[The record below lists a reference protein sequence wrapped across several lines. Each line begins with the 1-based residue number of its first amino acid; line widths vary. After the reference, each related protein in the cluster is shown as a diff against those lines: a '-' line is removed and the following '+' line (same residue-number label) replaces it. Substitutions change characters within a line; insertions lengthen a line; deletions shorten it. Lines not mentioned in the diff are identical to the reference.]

1 MTDNLLVDPV
11 FRVRTEEGV
20 VQTSLPG
27 VLAMLGRDAVL
38 DFPGLRP
45 HQHHPWH
52 AFLCQLAVM
61 ALEEA
66 GENEWPDRLS
76 EEEWR
81 ACIRGLT
88 PDYPDDAPWRLV
100 VTDLARPAFLQPPVP
115 EGSLTGFT
123 GMADA
128 NAASPFDLDVL
139 VTSKEHGEKGKSN
152 AQPTAEEWVF
162 GLLLLQTFSGY
173 LGRGNQGISRQNG
186 GTAAR
191 HGVSLTFSSRPG
203 PNWKRDCRVLL
214 TSMDSNRNNELFH
227 QESGLHLL
235 WLEPWKGR
243 KEDALPLF
251 NLHPLFIEVCRRI
264 RLILGPDDII
274 SFRVKGTEGTRIDA
288 KHLKGVLGDP
298 WIPINVG
305 TRGEAKAYNSKP
317 YYSVAHQVMFDTR
330 AFEPCLLQCFHPSDP
345 ATGATLTFLVFYRT
359 EGGSDGYHERVIP
372 IPPKGHP
379 FLSDRRTDAATMAN
393 YMAIMAYDARVT
405 VLRPAVLQLL
415 ESCNNNPKFKQGR
428 TTSNWAARFS
438 DALDRAIDEAFFP
451 ALWDCLEAM
460 GESSFEPHFLRPWGQ
475 FLIASV
481 RNEFKRACASLPVSS
496 ALAYRAMAKAE
507 CLLEGSLRKNLVIK
521 EAA

>member
-11 FRVRTEEGV
+11 FRIRTEEGV
-20 VQTSLPG
+20 VQASLPG
-27 VLAMLGRDAVL
+27 VLAMLGRDAVF

-45 HQHHPWH
+45 HQRHPWH

-76 EEEWR
+76 EEDWR
-81 ACIRGLT
+81 GYIRGLT

-100 VTDLARPAFLQPPVP
+100 VADLARPAFLQPPVP
-115 EGSLTGFT
+115 EGSLAGFT

-152 AQPTAEEWVF
+152 GQPTAEEWAF

-173 LGRGNQGISRQNG
+173 LGRGNQSISRQNG

-191 HGVSLTFSSRPG
+191 QGVSLTFSPRPG
-203 PNWKRDCRVLL
+203 ANWKRDCRVLL
-214 TSMDSNRNNELFH
+214 TSMDSNWDNELFH
-227 QESGLHLL
+227 QGSGLRLL
-235 WLEPWKGR
+235 WLDPWKGD
-243 KEDALPLF
+243 KDDALSLC
-251 NLHPLFIEVCRRI
+251 NLHPLFIEICRRI
-264 RLILGPDDII
+264 RLTLGLDDAV
-274 SFRVKGTEGTRIDA
+274 SFRVKGTEGTRVEA

-305 TRGEAKAYNSKP
+305 TKGGAKAYNSEP
-317 YYSVAHQVMFDTR
+317 HYSVAHQVMFDTR
-330 AFEPCLLQCFHPSDP
+330 AFEPCLLQRFHPGDP
-345 ATGATLTFLVFYRT
+345 ATGASLTFRVFSRT
-359 EGGSDGYHERVIP
+359 EGGSDGYHERIIP
-372 IPPKGHP
+372 IPSKDRP
-379 FLSDRRTDAATMAN
+379 FFAARHTDAAAMAK
-393 YMAIMAYDARVT
+393 YMARMAWDARVR

-415 ESCNNNPKFKQGR
+415 QASRETPEFKQPE
-428 TTSNWAARFS
+428 TAAWASRFS
-438 DALDRAIDEAFFP
+438 DTLDRAIDEAFFP

-460 GESSFEPHFLRPWGQ
+460 GEASFEPHFLRPWSQ
-475 FLIASV
+475 CLIASV
-481 RNEFKRACASLPVSS
+481 RREFKRACASLPVSS

>member
-45 HQHHPWH
+45 HQRHPWH

-100 VTDLARPAFLQPPVP
+100 VADLARPAFLQPPVP
-115 EGSLTGFT
+115 EGSLAGFT

-152 AQPTAEEWVF
+152 ERPTAEDWVF
-162 GLLLLQTFSGY
+162 GLLLLQTFSGF
-173 LGRGNQGISRQNG
+173 LGQGNYGISRQNG
-186 GTAAR
+186 GFAAR
-191 HGVSLTFSSRPG
+191 PGVSLTFASRPG
-203 PNWKRDCRVLL
+203 PNWSRDCRVLF
-214 TSMDSNRNNELFH
+214 DSLGTCRENELFH
-227 QESGLHLL
+227 PENGLRLL
-235 WLEPWKGR
+235 WLEPWKGG
-243 KEDALPLF
+243 KDESLPLVK
-251 NLHPLFIEVCRRI
+251 LHPMFIEICRRV
-264 RLILGPDDII
+264 RLIPTKDEGYA
-274 SFRVKGTEGTRIDA
+274 FRAKGTSGARVGA
-288 KHLKGVLGDP
+288 KENNGVLGDP
-298 WIPINVG
+298 WIPVNLG
-305 TRGEAKAYNSKP
+305 AKGEAKAFNVKP
-317 YYSVAHQVMFDTR
+317 RYSVAHQVMFDKR

-345 ATGATLTFLVFYRT
+345 ATGATLTFRVFSRT
-359 EGGSDGYHERVIP
+359 QGGSDGYHERAIP

-379 FLSDRRTDAATMAN
+379 FLAERRADAAAMAN
-393 YMAIMAYDARVT
+393 YMTTMAWDARVR

-415 ESCNNNPKFKQGR
+415 QASRESPEFKQPE
-428 TTSNWAARFS
+428 TTAWAARFT
-438 DALDRAIDEAFFP
+438 DALDRVIDEAFFP

-460 GESSFEPHFLRPWGQ
+460 GEASFEPHFLRPWSQ